1 LLHRCESRTNGMTA
15 LLNGVGQKFQGVSF
29 SSQLYSLLGSGYSR
43 YCTVPGRAE
52 YVGRFKTCY
61 CMRVQNVQG
70 FGTWKRA
77 VSAVDTER
85 DTFR

>member
-1 LLHRCESRTNGMTA
+1 MRA
-15 LLNGVGQKFQGVSF
+15 LLNGVGQRFQDVSF
-29 SSQLYSLLGSGYSR
+29 SSHLYSLLSSGYSR

-52 YVGRFKTCY
+52 YVGRFKICY
-61 CMRVQNVQG
+61 FMRVQNVQVG
-70 FGTWKRA
+70 IGTWKRA